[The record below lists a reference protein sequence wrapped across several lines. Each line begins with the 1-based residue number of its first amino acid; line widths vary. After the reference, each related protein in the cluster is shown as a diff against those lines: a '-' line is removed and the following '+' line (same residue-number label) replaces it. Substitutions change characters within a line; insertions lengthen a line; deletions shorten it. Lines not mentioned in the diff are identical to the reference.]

1 MSRYLVQTLRY
12 IVLIGLFVSTLGCV
26 NENMDD
32 LRAYVVKVKA
42 KKGDAIEPLPILKS
56 YESFKY
62 VADDLRNPFVEKIEL
77 LVETGANKI
86 VGPGPDRER
95 AKEEL
100 ESYPLDTLRM
110 VGTLSKGRQLW
121 GLVKASDG
129 IIHRVKP
136 GHYLGQ
142 NFGKVTQITEEQ
154 IDVDEFVSS
163 SNGKWRERQAF
174 LVLAE

>member
-1 MSRYLVQTLRY
+1 MSRYIVQILRCLVL
-12 IVLIGLFVSTLGCV
+12 VGLVISTFGCV
-26 NENMDD
+26 NESMDD
-32 LRAYVVKVKA
+32 LRVYVAKVKD
-42 KKGDAIEPLPILKS
+42 KKGDAIEPLPVLKS

-62 VADDLRNPFVEKIEL
+62 VAADLRNPFVEM
-77 LVETGANKI
+77 VEPLIDVASDKAG
-86 VGPGPDRER
+86 GPGPDRLR

-110 VGTLSKGRQLW
+110 VGTLSKGEQLW
-121 GLVKASDG
+121 GLVKAKDG
-129 IIHRVKP
+129 VIHRVKS